1 MKEVVCVKRKTET
14 ETKTERVKRRGEIV
28 NLYLAIK
35 DGKVI
40 NECSLLKLM
49 TLCSSSHSRHPDAL
63 KHLKDTR
70 QSISGGLPG
79 KVPLHHPGLPK
90 NTVACVPDTRERA
103 MQNLSSSFLTQEV
116 FFSLFQKSLRQ
127 S

>member
-49 TLCSSSHSRHPDAL
+49 TLCSHPVHTA
-63 KHLKDTR
+63 
-70 QSISGGLPG
+70 
-79 KVPLHHPGLPK
+79 
-90 NTVACVPDTRERA
+90 A
-103 MQNLSSSFLTQEV
+103 TQM
-116 FFSLFQKSLRQ
+116 L
-127 S
+127 